1 MFEEGIFVDFAL
13 AAADG
18 RYLKVHRVLLCTFS
32 QFFEVTNCLTTP
44 TVSWKQYQYV
54 IASFKDLLDKRPEN
68 FDFVRLKD
76 VSWDDLK
83 ALVEVNLGCKVL
95 Y

>member
-1 MFEEGIFVDFAL
+1 M
-13 AAADG
+13 
-18 RYLKVHRVLLCTFS
+18 
-32 QFFEVTNCLTTP
+32 
-44 TVSWKQYQYV
+44 

-95 Y
+95 H